1 MDLNAVAQGRVR
13 DLNSARQ
20 LIEVY
25 MKRRELR

>member
-13 DLNSARQ
+13 DLNSTRQ